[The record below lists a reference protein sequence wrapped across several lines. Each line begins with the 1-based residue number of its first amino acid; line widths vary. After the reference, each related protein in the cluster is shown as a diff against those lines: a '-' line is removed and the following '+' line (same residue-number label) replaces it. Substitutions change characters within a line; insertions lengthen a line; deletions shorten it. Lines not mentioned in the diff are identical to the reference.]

1 MKINDLQTKG
11 YYSTLGYRSV
21 RVAAREGRHA
31 TLASGEAH
39 SEYDRL
45 KLINQSRQFW
55 MDNPIYSGMIDRSCG
70 YIIGNGFTIQCK
82 TGDTNLNSDIEKRW
96 KKYWKRPEIKNLSS
110 GRESEKMVCRE
121 LHVAGDVGILKIKN
135 GKFQII
141 EAEQI
146 CGEKGTGQKTIKKD
160 SYGAPLGF
168 WVGGYN
174 TNGGIDKRTIK
185 YFGNDVFLFVSSPD
199 RPSALRS
206 VPPCQA
212 AFPMLHRINDVCDS
226 EAIAWQLLARLAVSI
241 TRKQGKELGFG
252 ESTPDKRAGKDEA
265 ELKNRIQELDYAL
278 IFHGEE
284 NDEIKGIERN
294 VPGKNFSESLVMF
307 LRLLGLPLGLPLE
320 IILLDWTKSNY
331 SQSRAVL
338 EQAFV
343 SFINRQ
349 FKIADF
355 MMTPIFE
362 WWLRGELAAG
372 LKVGGQFME
381 SLFDHNWIMPTFPW
395 IDQLKEA
402 LAWGE
407 KLDRGL
413 TLHQKALKSLGVDRE
428 DEMAAREMEIED
440 AIERAKRI
448 KGKTGVEVPWQIFAG
463 LKAEGQGNTI
473 VLDEGDNSNDKNKD
487 KKKKDNNE

>member
-1 MKINDLQTKG
+1 MKIDAVQTKG

-21 RVAAREGRHA
+21 RLAAREGRFA
-31 TLASGEAH
+31 TLASGDAH

-55 MDNPIYSGMIDRSCG
+55 RDNPIYSGMIDRSCG
-70 YIIGNGFTIQCK
+70 YIIGNGFTLQCK
-82 TGDTNLNSDIEKRW
+82 TGDTDLNSDIEKRW
-96 KKYWKRPEIKNLSS
+96 KKYWKRPEIKNISS
-110 GRESEKMVCRE
+110 GRECEKMICRE
-121 LHVAGDVGILKIKN
+121 TLVTGDVGILKINN

-146 CGEKGTGQKTIKKD
+146 CGEKGTGQKTIKKN
-160 SYGAPLGF
+160 SYGAPVGF

-174 TNGGIDKRTIK
+174 TSGGIDKRTIRLM
-185 YFGNDVFLFVSSPD
+185 GEDVFLFISSPD
-199 RPSALRS
+199 RPSSLRS

-241 TRKQGKELGFG
+241 TRKQGKELAYI
-252 ESTPDKRAGKDEA
+252 ESAEDKKRAAKDNA

-343 SFINRQ
+343 TFINRQ

-362 WWLRGELAAG
+362 WWLRGEIAAG
-372 LKVGGQFME
+372 LKVGGEYVEKAFE
-381 SLFDHNWIMPTFPW
+381 HNWIMPTFPW

-428 DEMAAREMEIED
+428 DEMDERQKEILD
-440 AIERAKRI
+440 AIKRAKQI
-448 KGKTGVEVPWQIFAG
+448 KDDTGVDVPWQIFAG
-463 LKAEGQGNTI
+463 LKADPKPIATEDTEDTEGK
-473 VLDEGDNSNDKNKD
+473 DD
-487 KKKKDNNE
+487 KKKKDDDEN

>member
-1 MKINDLQTKG
+1 
-11 YYSTLGYRSV
+11 
-21 RVAAREGRHA
+21 
-31 TLASGEAH
+31 
-39 SEYDRL
+39 
-45 KLINQSRQFW
+45 
-55 MDNPIYSGMIDRSCG
+55 
-70 YIIGNGFTIQCK
+70 
-82 TGDTNLNSDIEKRW
+82 
-96 KKYWKRPEIKNLSS
+96 
-110 GRESEKMVCRE
+110 
-121 LHVAGDVGILKIKN
+121 
-135 GKFQII
+135 
-141 EAEQI
+141 
-146 CGEKGTGQKTIKKD
+146 
-160 SYGAPLGF
+160 
-168 WVGGYN
+168 
-174 TNGGIDKRTIK
+174 
-185 YFGNDVFLFVSSPD
+185 
-199 RPSALRS
+199 
-206 VPPCQA
+206 
-212 AFPMLHRINDVCDS
+212 MLHRINDVCDS